1 MQNEMGLTKTDRVL
15 MVVLK
20 LLEREDHWIEEQ
32 EFFQLLGDPS
42 SSQRY
47 KLLNDLTTTKN
58 DRPPIFVRHELNQSQ
73 GYALSNEMRNALGV

>member
-20 LLEREDHWIEEQ
+20 LLEKEENWIEES
-32 EFFQLLGDPS
+32 EFFELLGDPS
-42 SSQRY
+42 RSQRY

-58 DRPPIFVRHELNQSQ
+58 DRPPIFVRHQLNQTH
-73 GYALSNEMRNALGV
+73 GYALSNEMRNALGM